1 MTGRVHGRAGSVYMN
16 LGSAGAI
23 SQVAFL
29 NSWTINFTT
38 DKAEVTAFGDNNK
51 VYMAGL
57 PDSQGGFDGFY
68 DDSTVQTYTAASDG
82 IARTMALYPSLLK
95 ATQYF
100 YGSILPDF
108 SASGDVGGAVA
119 IKCTWSA
126 AGNIVKF
133 G

>member
-1 MTGRVHGRAGSVYMN
+1 MN
-16 LGSAGAI
+16 LGSAGALA
-23 SQVAFL
+23 QVAFL
-29 NSWTINFTT
+29 NTWSINFTVAT
-38 DKAEVTAFGDNNK
+38 AEVTAFGDSNK
-51 VYMAGL
+51 VYTAGL
-57 PDSQGGFDGFY
+57 PDCAGGFDGFY

-108 SASGDVGGAVA
+108 SASGDVGQAVTVNC
-119 IKCTWSA
+119 KWSA
-126 AGNIVKF
+126 AGPVVKF